1 MEPRNP
7 YAAPQAPLFTDN
19 RPKVL
24 PTEADV
30 MEYGGFWRR
39 VGAALLDALILSP
52 MAITLMIAV
61 RYTHLAYVIYVL
73 PAIAINLVYR
83 VYLVQRFGGT
93 PGKRILHLR
102 IANLDGSPVTLRTA
116 FIRYSPLFVLSGL
129 SMIAIAI
136 ASLDL
141 GAAGLDGLSYME
153 KMVALNSH
161 QAAWNKPVVWITQ
174 AWYIV
179 SAIMVAATSRKRALH
194 DLLAGT
200 VVLRDG

>member
-1 MEPRNP
+1 MEQRNP
-7 YAAPQAPLFTDN
+7 YAAPKAPLFTDD

-24 PTEADV
+24 PSEADV

-52 MAITLMIAV
+52 MALAVMIALS
-61 RYTHLAYVIYVL
+61 YTHLAYVYYAL
-73 PAIAINLVYR
+73 PAIAIGLVYR

-93 PGKRILHLR
+93 PGKRILRLR
-102 IANLDGSPVTLRTA
+102 IANLDGTPVTLRTA

-129 SMIAIAI
+129 STVAIAL

-141 GAAGLDGLSYME
+141 GAAGLEGLTYME
-153 KMVALNSH
+153 KMVALDAH

-194 DLLAGT
+194 DFLAGT